1 MSNSATPCILVPH
14 APLSMEFS
22 RQEHWSGPPF
32 PCPGEL
38 LHPGVKSGSP
48 ALQVDSS
55 PSESPGKP
63 EAAVRIGL
71 EFRRLLFAENAKISQ
86 GNRERKRESVTNFK
100 IKLTLIRVGRK
111 KIVFLLK
118 YLTECFLAEILD
130 SPVGR
135 NLLGICGNKTKW
147 CQIFQKSFDA
157 TQWHI
162 WHKNSKKETI
172 SQRAYWM
179 LIPQHWQRYKAYVR
193 R

>member
-1 MSNSATPCILVPH
+1 MSNSATPCIIVPH
-14 APLSMEFS
+14 APLPMEFP
-22 RQEHWSGPPF
+22 RQEQWNGQPF
-32 PCPGEL
+32 PWPREL

-48 ALQVDSS
+48 ALQADSS

-71 EFRRLLFAENAKISQ
+71 EFRRVLSAENGKISQ

-100 IKLTLIRVGRK
+100 IKLTLITVGRK

-135 NLLGICGNKTKW
+135 NVLGICGNKT
-147 CQIFQKSFDA
+147 
-157 TQWHI
+157 
-162 WHKNSKKETI
+162 N
-172 SQRAYWM
+172 
-179 LIPQHWQRYKAYVR
+179 
-193 R
+193 